1 MGTVGISVCF
11 AARGRPESL
20 AGTVTQLL
28 GLADCPED
36 IEVLIAMDPDD
47 PARPVAEGIFAS
59 QPDTQ
64 NVRIWTAP
72 ERYGYTGLHHYLNA
86 LAKQARGAWIM
97 WWNDDMVMQTEGW
110 DSIVIDSPQGVLWPH
125 ANHVG
130 HANIAPIWPKAWSDA
145 NGYVTATTHMD
156 TWLQYVAEQ
165 LGCHHKVPIE
175 IIHDRADVT
184 GNHDDETYAEGR
196 KLLGPEGMAPDFQ
209 QALEKMPA
217 YVETVRKLL

>member
-1 MGTVGISVCF
+1 VGSVGISVCF
-11 AARGRPESL
+11 AARGRATSL
-20 AGTVTQLL
+20 VGTVYRLL
-28 GLADCPED
+28 ELADCPED

-47 PARPVAEGIFAS
+47 PAREEAQVRFDELPRLNI
-59 QPDTQ
+59 
-64 NVRIWTAP
+64 RIWTAP

-86 LAKQARGAWIM
+86 LAKQAKGAWIM
-97 WWNDDMVMQTEGW
+97 WWNDDMMMQTEGW

-125 ANHVG
+125 ANHVP

-184 GNHDDETYAEGR
+184 GAHDDLTYAQGR
-196 KLLGPEGMAPDFQ
+196 FTLGPEGMAPDFQ

>member
-11 AARGRPESL
+11 ASRGRSRSL
-20 AGTVTQLL
+20 IATVFNLL
-28 GLADCPED
+28 DKADCPED
-36 IEVLIAMDPDD
+36 IEVLVAMDPDD
-47 PARPVAEGIFAS
+47 EHRHVVETAFATE
-59 QPDTQ
+59 PWAG
-64 NVRIWTAP
+64 NCRVWTAP
-72 ERYGYTGLHHYLNA
+72 ERYGYTGLHRYLNA
-86 LAKQARGAWIM
+86 LAKQAKGAWIM

-125 ANHVG
+125 ANHVE
-130 HANIAPIWPKAWSDA
+130 HANIAPIFPKAWSDA

-184 GNHDDETYAEGR
+184 GAHDDLTYAQGR
-196 KLLGPEGMAPDFQ
+196 FTLGPEGMAPDFQ